1 MYLFHE
7 KGVDDDSPS
16 WASMQ
21 GTARRTDVSTVLA
34 GKPTVPRA
42 TNTHNL
48 LTLHPLYPEPPTPT
62 TCLPFTPFR
71 VCQYQDKGK
80 FNVNVKCIKLD
91 GKGMIVVFV
100 SNVLPIRTF
109 FDRIRTFFD
118 RIRNRRF
125 NTAGSG
131 ADEIFCTPEKKFN
144 KLLFLVIKETD
155 LL

>member
-1 MYLFHE
+1 MMTSLVGPVCRARLAEPMCQLF
-7 KGVDDDSPS
+7 
-16 WASMQ
+16 W
-21 GTARRTDVSTVLA
+21 
-34 GKPTVPRA
+34 RA
-42 TNTHNL
+42 N
-48 LTLHPLYPEPPTPT
+48 PLYPEPPTPT
-62 TCLPFTPFR
+62 TYLPFTPFG

-91 GKGMIVVFV
+91 GEGMIVVFV